1 MPCACPRSPFRIVVS
16 MMRLLSYLVSVAL
29 IGLIALA
36 APAHAQTVP
45 ARVGVIPIIGAAPIF
60 VAHGEGWTKA
70 AGLDLRFTT
79 FESGP
84 NMIQALASG
93 TIDVYVGGVMPLAVA
108 RSKGVGSKVVTAT
121 AIEEMVFVAAPKLAP
136 AFAPGAAP
144 ADAFRQFR
152 AKEGRPAR
160 LATQPPGSVP
170 NTTLQ
175 HWLWQVAKADK
186 ADIEI
191 VPMGIDATQQAV
203 LAGAV
208 DGASIREPA
217 LTIVQARDP
226 RIKLVALGGEMF
238 PEQPGTVVAV
248 SDAFRTRNPQAVQDL
263 VTALVRATGLLR
275 SDPARAAPP
284 VEAALGKG
292 ITSLD
297 TIRKALASPASRFV
311 ADPDALVDAP
321 QRRRA
326 FQGSSGAL
334 PKEASLEGLLD
345 RFFWERTAAV
355 ASR

>member
-1 MPCACPRSPFRIVVS
+1 VI
-16 MMRLLSYLVSVAL
+16 RLLSYFAGLAAL
-29 IGLIALA
+29 SLCALA
-36 APAHAQTVP
+36 PARAQTIPV
-45 ARVGVIPIIGAAPIF
+45 RVGVIPVIGAAPIF
-60 VAHGEGWTKA
+60 VANGEGWTKA

-136 AFAPGAAP
+136 AFTPGAAP

-160 LATQPPGSVP
+160 LATQPAGSVP

-175 HWLWQVAKADK
+175 HWLWQVVKADK

-226 RIKLVALGGEMF
+226 RIKLVALGDEMF

-248 SDAFRTRNPQAVQDL
+248 SDAFLAKNPDAVQNL
-263 VTALVRATGLLR
+263 VTALVRATDLLK
-275 SDPARAAPP
+275 SDPARAAPY

-292 ITSLD
+292 ITDLA
-297 TIRKALASPASRFV
+297 TIRKALASPAARFV
-311 ADPDALVDAP
+311 ADPRAIVDAT
-321 QRRRA
+321 QKMQA
-326 FQGSSGAL
+326 YQVSIGTL
-334 PKEASLEGLLD
+334 DKEVPLDGLFEP
-345 RFFWERTAAV
+345 RFFERAAS
-355 ASR
+355 AAPR